1 MARMIGAREGEEMRR
16 TSLLGTSR
24 SAHAGKNGLRAVGL
38 LCSPNARPEKGLVQA
53 RNWRPI
59 SPHSPNRASKLSRPF
74 RGCSLRWRSRSDMR
88 AVRKRH
94 NKRAGKEHFN
104 GAPRLSTARR
114 WEIVKTIGGR
124 VGKNVRV
131 RLEVRKPVF
140 SLLTENEVSS
150 LRSPHGEHSMVHP
163 SLLACLLGVT

>member
-1 MARMIGAREGEEMRR
+1 
-16 TSLLGTSR
+16 
-24 SAHAGKNGLRAVGL
+24 
-38 LCSPNARPEKGLVQA
+38 
-53 RNWRPI
+53 
-59 SPHSPNRASKLSRPF
+59 
-74 RGCSLRWRSRSDMR
+74 MR
-88 AVRKRH
+88 AVPKRH

-131 RLEVRKPVF
+131 RWEVRKPVF
-140 SLLTENEVSS
+140 SLLTQNEVSS
-150 LRSPHGEHSMVHP
+150 LLPPHGEHSMVHP